1 MLSSVKRRKRQSA
14 TSETDLPDS
23 KDSLIEPVRSFR
35 ALGYMEVEELNG
47 LCTQHQEFEEIA
59 SVDVKPYPR
68 EIEEALNTFP
78 HKTHTGII
86 S

>member
-1 MLSSVKRRKRQSA
+1 
-14 TSETDLPDS
+14 
-23 KDSLIEPVRSFR
+23 
-35 ALGYMEVEELNG
+35 MEVEELNG